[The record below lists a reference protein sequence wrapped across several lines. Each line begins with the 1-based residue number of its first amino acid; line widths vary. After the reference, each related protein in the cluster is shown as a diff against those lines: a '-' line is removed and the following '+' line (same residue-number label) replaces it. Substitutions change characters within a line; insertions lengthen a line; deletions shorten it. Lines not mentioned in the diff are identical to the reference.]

1 MKNKFLLS
9 LLAALG
15 FSGCSN
21 NIGDEPCYYGP
32 GPNWG
37 DYDITFTSQVVN
49 EDKEGINGIRVV
61 TKYTNRNDSLITD
74 TAYTKPHD
82 INGISA
88 DGVTTNTLKF
98 EKYPPKD
105 NKVTIECTDVD
116 GEINGDY
123 QQKVI
128 ETGYSEQFKKI
139 VLDKKAAEGE
149 DKADKE

>member
-9 LLAALG
+9 LLTTLG

-21 NIGDEPCYYGP
+21 IGDEPLYYGP
-32 GPNWG
+32 GPNW
-37 DYDITFTSQVVN
+37 DDNDITLTSQVIN

-61 TKYTNRNDSLITD
+61 TKYKNQNDSLITD

-82 INGISA
+82 INGIST
-88 DGVTTNTLKF
+88 DGITTNTLNF

-105 NKVTIECTDVD
+105 GKATIEYTDMD
-116 GEINGDY
+116 GEENGDY

-128 ETGYSEQFKKI
+128 ETEYSELFKKI